1 MDAEQIIQAAHGV
14 AALRP
19 SQQTKRPERGSSA
32 WRDIERIKEQAQL
45 VEEVRRSLPGVAT
58 EAAAIAW
65 LDNNCPAWRLGP
77 APRGKPLFVEKL
89 EDNDGD

>member
-45 VEEVRRSLPGVAT
+45 VEEVRRSLPGTAT
-58 EAAAIAW
+58 EAHAIEW

-77 APRGKPLFVEKL
+77 APRGAFARRKA
-89 EDNDGD
+89 